1 MNSLIKKVF
10 SGIVPIEQ
18 AKAALVSLTTI
29 DDASDF
35 DKKVQAAR
43 KYDADTQER
52 RDYWGEMAIWSERRI
67 GTLLIEAKAN
77 GTIGG
82 SGPGRGN
89 HDKSPDT
96 LSALLGTETDERAQ
110 AISSRSQKLA
120 RPTDED
126 VEAAI
131 ETLKE
136 SGDGITKAAVIRQM
150 ASPHVSQNS
159 GDNEWYTPPEFIEAA
174 RKVMGGIDL
183 DPASSAIA
191 NEQIKAKRFY
201 DIEADGLSENW
212 KGRVWMNPPYA
223 QPLIAEFCQKL
234 VDSDIEAAC
243 VLVNNATETE
253 WFQSMAVP
261 HASAICFPNGRI
273 KFIDQDG
280 NPGAPLQGQAILYFG
295 QKNQTFIDNF
305 GGFGFC
311 AEVVR

>member
-120 RPTDED
+120 RPTDKD

-131 ETLKE
+131 EALKE
-136 SGDGITKAAVIRQM
+136 SGDGISKAAVIRHM
-150 ASPHVSQNS
+150 ASP
-159 GDNEWYTPPEFIEAA
+159 
-174 RKVMGGIDL
+174 R
-183 DPASSAIA
+183 
-191 NEQIKAKRFY
+191 R
-201 DIEADGLSENW
+201 
-212 KGRVWMNPPYA
+212 
-223 QPLIAEFCQKL
+223 
-234 VDSDIEAAC
+234 
-243 VLVNNATETE
+243 
-253 WFQSMAVP
+253 
-261 HASAICFPNGRI
+261 
-273 KFIDQDG
+273 
-280 NPGAPLQGQAILYFG
+280 
-295 QKNQTFIDNF
+295 
-305 GGFGFC
+305 
-311 AEVVR
+311 